1 MTQTPD
7 TSRSLTY
14 LAAINE
20 ALAEEMRR
28 DPDVLVMGED
38 VGGEFGGAF
47 KVTKGLAAE
56 FGPKRVMNT
65 PLAELGF
72 TGMASGMALM
82 GLRPVVEMQFADFI
96 STAFDSIVQFASSAH
111 YRWGGAVPIVIRA
124 PSDGGLRSGPF
135 HSQNPEAWFV
145 HVPGLKVVAPA
156 TPADA
161 KGLLIAAIRDN
172 NPVIYF
178 ESKLLYRSLKGHVP
192 EGEYVVPIGKA
203 HLARS
208 GDDLSIITYGAQ
220 LHQALAA
227 AERLAGEGIECDV
240 LDLRTLK
247 PLDED
252 ADPDQRAQNRQN
264 PDRAFGQPAG
274 RPGRRARRAHRRQG
288 VRVVGRP
295 HPPARRSRH
304 AHPLQPAPG
313 RRLPTGCRENLRRSD
328 PARQVLTPFSLSP
341 PLPRLPRPHSP
352 FLTLAI
358 WLVSTSPLWPMLP
371 SPSRSML
378 YMAST
383 GRTGRRRCGFCLQTI
398 R

>member
-7 TSRSLTY
+7 TSRTLTY

-20 ALAEEMRR
+20 ALTEEMRR
-28 DPDVLVMGED
+28 DPNVLVMGED

-47 KVTKGLAAE
+47 KVTKGLFAE

-72 TGMASGMALM
+72 AGMASGMALM

-220 LHQALAA
+220 LHQSLAA

-252 ADPDQRAQNRQN
+252 AILTSVRKTGKILIVHSANRLAGLGAELAALIS
-264 PDRAFGQPAG
+264 DKAFEWLDGPI
-274 RPGRRARRAHRRQG
+274 
-288 VRVVGRP
+288 
-295 HPPARRSRH
+295 
-304 AHPLQPAPG
+304 
-313 RRLPTGCRENLRRSD
+313 RRLGGLD
-328 PARQVLTPFSLSP
+328 TPIPFSP
-341 PLPRLPRPHSP
+341 PLEDAYRPDAEKIYAEATRLAR
-352 FLTLAI
+352 F
-358 WLVSTSPLWPMLP
+358 
-371 SPSRSML
+371 
-378 YMAST
+378 
-383 GRTGRRRCGFCLQTI
+383 
-398 R
+398 